1 LKTFKKNLIK
11 ILHTDQPVPAI
22 SENITTYITE
32 KLKDKNH
39 DFVVEYGSGNSTRYF
54 LAKLL
59 ELGKKCTFI
68 SVEYQPQWFLE
79 LVRIIRSDLKSFRI
93 SDENF
98 ELKQWDY
105 AKCKRF
111 FYGENSSAFDV
122 PNDLK
127 RLPKAKRIFGGPFNI
142 TMFLYRLRKRS
153 RPVDGHYRVTI
164 DDSINLQILL
174 RSEWM
179 KDQYGESPIKD
190 EYITAALTPIKHIMP
205 SKKTLTSAF
214 LIDGGPRSDILDAIF
229 KLEDENRNFF
239 PTIFLCDANRSL
251 YAKSIRRRPTGEFL
265 KGSNRTLNGEPLY
278 QNQYSGEK
286 AKFFFGKEQVSLGE
300 LLDKEIWF
308 YQAAIRK

>member
-1 LKTFKKNLIK
+1 LKTLKKKLIK
-11 ILHTDQPVPAI
+11 ILHTDQPVPTI

-32 KLKDKNH
+32 KLKNKNH
-39 DFVVEYGSGNSTRYF
+39 DFVVEWGSGNSTRYF

-59 ELGKKCTFI
+59 ELRKKFIFI
-68 SVEYQPQWFLE
+68 SVEYQQQWFLE
-79 LVRIIRSDLKSFRI
+79 LVQIIRSDLKSFRI
-93 SDENF
+93 SNEDF

-105 AKCKRF
+105 EKCKRF
-111 FYGENSSAFDV
+111 FYGKNSSIFDV

-127 RLPKAKRIFGGPFNI
+127 RLPKAKKSFGGPFNFK
-142 TMFLYRLRKRS
+142 MFLQRLRRKS
-153 RPVDGHYRVTI
+153 RQVDGHYSVTI

-179 KDQYGESPIKD
+179 KDQYGESPLKD
-190 EYITAALTPIKHIMP
+190 EYIAAALTPIKHAIP
-205 SKKTLTSAF
+205 SKKILSSAF
-214 LIDGGPRSDILDAIF
+214 IIDGGPRSDILDAIF

-251 YAKSIRRRPTGEFL
+251 YAKSIRRRPTGEFI

-278 QNQYSGEK
+278 KNQYSGEK
-286 AKFFFGKEQVSLGE
+286 AKFFFGKEQVSLDE

-308 YQAAIRK
+308 YEATIRK